1 MSPFM
6 LDFVNPFWCES
17 VLTFPAE
24 TNSAYNPGQY
34 SCMVQAAVE
43 DYRQI
48 WRIRGAPLYFGFF
61 QMPSVRWIV
70 HLQFALNSVV
80 TWIPLTLSRLI
91 PPTVLTWAVHI
102 IRWKQT
108 NEIGYLPNERMPN
121 TFMAVTHDL
130 YGVRGDAHEIEKQPW
145 VKRII
150 PGTLQ
155 QNNYHFKN
163 ICFSGHLRGYEY
175 GLWLQAIPT
184 QWSVSQKF
192 HHYWL
197 WESSGNQIWQA
208 LSVSQQHWELW
219 FLLLLWLQDWL
230 WLKQLQLASVA
241 KECCHRSRRWSQD
254 CGGSIA
260 NALPIAARI
269 SILGRLCIQQ
279 CPLQGQLWCQYLWQ
293 ERWIPDT
300 WSNMEVG
307 RQYFVHF
314 PTCILKIFCLLSD
327 MIYSLPY
334 SSFFLQYKNKF
345 FTRWPTIRKK
355 VLCNK

>member
-155 QNNYHFKN
+155 QNSYHFKN
-163 ICFSGHLRGYEY
+163 ICFTCHPQ
-175 GLWLQAIPT
+175 GLWI
-184 QWSVSQKF
+184 
-192 HHYWL
+192 WL
-197 WESSGNQIWQA
+197 MVTS
-208 LSVSQQHWELW
+208 
-219 FLLLLWLQDWL
+219 
-230 WLKQLQLASVA
+230 
-241 KECCHRSRRWSQD
+241 
-254 CGGSIA
+254 
-260 NALPIAARI
+260 
-269 SILGRLCIQQ
+269 
-279 CPLQGQLWCQYLWQ
+279 
-293 ERWIPDT
+293 DT
-300 WSNMEVG
+300 HSM
-307 RQYFVHF
+307 VHF
-314 PTCILKIFCLLSD
+314 PKVSPLLTLGKLWQSNMTSPFCITTTLRTLVSFIAVASRLIVTQTTTTGQCCQRMLSP
-327 MIYSLPY
+327 L
-334 SSFFLQYKNKF
+334 
-345 FTRWPTIRKK
+345 KK
-355 VLCNK
+355 VISGLWWKYRQRFAHRSKDFHSGSAMHSTMPPSRSTLVPIFMARKMNSRHLEQHGGRQTVFCPFPHMHIEDFLSIIWHDLFFALFFFFSSI